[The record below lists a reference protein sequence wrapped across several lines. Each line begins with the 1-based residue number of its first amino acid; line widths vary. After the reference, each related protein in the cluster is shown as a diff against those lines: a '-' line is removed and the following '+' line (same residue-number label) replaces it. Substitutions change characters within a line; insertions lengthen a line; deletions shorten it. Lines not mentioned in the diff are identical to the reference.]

1 MQSIIEEYNYLLKI
15 YFIKEN
21 KFEVYNEL
29 YLFQKKIE
37 KEIRLI
43 SKLNK
48 KYVKFFI
55 IKLNEIK
62 SKIDSILNLL
72 NNVAYNKWKN
82 LDYKE
87 KEIINVKNKKVIIYK
102 RYLNFKIESYE
113 DPFTEEEKIYCLYIL
128 NIKNKKYEKFE
139 DIPLNLINIII
150 KGLNKN
156 AKKNN

>member
-1 MQSIIEEYNYLLKI
+1 MQNIIEEYNYLLKK
-15 YFIKEN
+15 YFVKEN
-21 KFEVYNEL
+21 KFEIYNEL

-43 SKLNK
+43 NK
-48 KYVKFFI
+48 KYLNFFI

-62 SKIDSILNLL
+62 SKINAILSLL
-72 NNVAYNKWKN
+72 NNIAYNEWKKLEN
-82 LDYKE
+82 KE
-87 KEIINVKNKKVIIYK
+87 TEIIKIKNKKVIIYK